1 MYDYLIIGSGLFG
14 SVCARELTD
23 SGFKCLVIDKRK
35 HIGGNVYTE
44 NIKGINIH
52 KYGPHIFH
60 TSNTKLWNYVNK
72 FVKFNHFSYRPRVNY
87 NGKIY
92 SFPINMMTLYQLW
105 GVTSPEE
112 ALNKI
117 NKVKLDIKKPSN
129 LEEYIL
135 SKVGLEIYETFI
147 KGYTKKQW
155 EKDPKDL
162 PMSIIKRIPIRL
174 TFDDNYYFDKYQ
186 GIPIGGYTK
195 LIEKLLKGIDVKLS
209 EDYFNNKSK
218 WDLASNKIIFTGK
231 IDEYFN
237 YKFGELEY
245 RGLDFKH
252 EILDIDNFQGVAGM
266 NYTSENV
273 PFTRIVEH
281 KHFEFGTQK
290 YTVITKE
297 YPKKAGKKDIPYY
310 PINDETNNN
319 RYNKYKK
326 LAKETNI
333 IFGGRLA
340 EYKYYDMHQV
350 IGSALS
356 KVRKE
361 INNKNK

>member
-23 SGFKCLVIDKRK
+23 AGFKCLVIDKRN

-44 NIKGINIH
+44 NIKGINVH

-60 TSNTKLWNYVNK
+60 TSNKKIWDYVNK
-72 FVKFNHFSYRPRVNY
+72 FIEFNHFSYRPRVNF
-87 NGKIY
+87 NNKIY

-105 GVTSPEE
+105 GVTNPKE
-112 ALNKI
+112 ALEKI
-117 NKVKLDIKKPSN
+117 NKVKINIKNPSN

-135 SKVGLEIYETFI
+135 SKVGKEIYETFI

-162 PMSIIKRIPIRL
+162 PVSIIKRIPIRL

-195 LIEKLLKGIDVKLS
+195 LINNLLKEIEVKTS
-209 EDYFNNKSK
+209 IDYFKNKAEL
-218 WDLASNKIIFTGK
+218 DLVSRKVIFTGK

-245 RGLDFKH
+245 RGLNFKQ

-266 NYTSENV
+266 NYTSEKV
-273 PFTRIVEH
+273 PFTRIIEH
-281 KHFEFGTQK
+281 KHFEFGKQK
-290 YTVITKE
+290 HTIITKE
-297 YPKKAGKKDIPYY
+297 YPKRASKNDIPYY
-310 PINDETNNN
+310 PINNKANNK
-319 RYNKYKK
+319 RYSKYKK
-326 LAKETNI
+326 LAEKTNV

-340 EYKYYDMHQV
+340 EYKYYDIHQV

-356 KVRKE
+356 KVKKE
-361 INNKNK
+361 IK

>member
-23 SGFKCLVIDKRK
+23 AGFKCLVIDKRN

-44 NIKGINIH
+44 NIKGINVH

-60 TSNTKLWNYVNK
+60 TSNKKIWDYVNK
-72 FVKFNHFSYRPRVNY
+72 FVEFNHFSYRPRVNF
-87 NGKIY
+87 NDKIY

-105 GVTSPEE
+105 GVTNPKE
-112 ALNKI
+112 ALEKI
-117 NKVKLDIKKPSN
+117 NKVKINIKNPSN

-135 SKVGLEIYETFI
+135 SKVGKEIYETFI

-162 PMSIIKRIPIRL
+162 PASIIKRIPIRL

-186 GIPIGGYTK
+186 GIPVGGYTK
-195 LIEKLLKGIDVKLS
+195 LINNLLEGVEVKLNVN
-209 EDYFNNKSK
+209 YFKDKSK
-218 WDLASNKIIFTGK
+218 LDLVSNKIIFTGK

-245 RGLDFKH
+245 RGLNFEH
-252 EILDIDNFQGVAGM
+252 EILNIDNFQGVAGM
-266 NYTSENV
+266 NYTSEKI

-281 KHFEFGTQK
+281 KHFEFGKQK
-290 YTVITKE
+290 HTIITKE
-297 YPKKAGKKDIPYY
+297 YPKKASKNDIPYY
-310 PINDETNNN
+310 PINDKANNK
-319 RYNKYKK
+319 RYSKYKK
-326 LAKETNI
+326 LAEKTNI

-356 KVRKE
+356 KIKKE
-361 INNKNK
+361 VK

>member
-23 SGFKCLVIDKRK
+23 AGFKCLVIDKRN

-44 NIKGINIH
+44 NIKGINVH

-60 TSNTKLWNYVNK
+60 TSNKKIWDYVNK
-72 FVKFNHFSYRPRVNY
+72 FIEFNHFSYRPRVNF
-87 NGKIY
+87 NNKIY

-105 GVTSPEE
+105 GVTNPKE
-112 ALNKI
+112 ALEKI
-117 NKVKLDIKKPSN
+117 NKVKINIKNPSN

-135 SKVGLEIYETFI
+135 SKVGKEIYETFI

-162 PMSIIKRIPIRL
+162 PVSIIKRIPIRL

-195 LIEKLLKGIDVKLS
+195 LINNLLKEIEVKTS
-209 EDYFNNKSK
+209 IDYFKNKAEL
-218 WDLASNKIIFTGK
+218 DLVSRKVIFTGK

-245 RGLDFKH
+245 RGLNFKQ

-266 NYTSENV
+266 NYTSEKV
-273 PFTRIVEH
+273 PFTRIIEH
-281 KHFEFGTQK
+281 KHFEFGKQK
-290 YTVITKE
+290 HTIITKE
-297 YPKKAGKKDIPYY
+297 YPKRASKNDIPYY
-310 PINDETNNN
+310 PINNKANNK
-319 RYNKYKK
+319 RYSKYKK
-326 LAKETNI
+326 LAEKTNV

-356 KVRKE
+356 KVKKE
-361 INNKNK
+361 IK

>member
-23 SGFKCLVIDKRK
+23 AGFKCLVIDKRN
-35 HIGGNVYTE
+35 HVGGNVYTE
-44 NIKGINIH
+44 NIKGINVH

-60 TSNTKLWNYVNK
+60 TSNKKIWDYVNK
-72 FVKFNHFSYRPRVNY
+72 FVEFNHFSYRPRVNF
-87 NGKIY
+87 NNKIY

-105 GVTSPEE
+105 GVTNPKE
-112 ALNKI
+112 ALEKI
-117 NKVKLDIKKPSN
+117 NKVKINIKNPSN

-135 SKVGLEIYETFI
+135 SKVGKEIYETFI

-162 PMSIIKRIPIRL
+162 PVSIIKRIPIRL

-195 LIEKLLKGIDVKLS
+195 LINNLLREIEVKTNI
-209 EDYFNNKSK
+209 DYFKNKAEL
-218 WDLASNKIIFTGK
+218 DLVSNKVIFTGK

-245 RGLDFKH
+245 RGLNFEQ

-266 NYTSENV
+266 NYTSEKV
-273 PFTRIVEH
+273 PFTRIIEH
-281 KHFEFGTQK
+281 KHFEFGKQK
-290 YTVITKE
+290 HTIITKE
-297 YPKKAGKKDIPYY
+297 YPKKASKNDIPYY
-310 PINDETNNN
+310 PINNKANNK
-319 RYNKYKK
+319 RYSKYKK
-326 LAKETNI
+326 LAEKTNV

-356 KVRKE
+356 KVKKE
-361 INNKNK
+361 IK

>member
-23 SGFKCLVIDKRK
+23 AGFKCLVIDKRN

-44 NIKGINIH
+44 NIKGINVH

-60 TSNTKLWNYVNK
+60 TSNKKIWDYVNK
-72 FVKFNHFSYRPRVNY
+72 FIEFNHFSYRPRVNF
-87 NGKIY
+87 NNKIY

-105 GVTSPEE
+105 GVTNPKE
-112 ALNKI
+112 ALEKI
-117 NKVKLDIKKPSN
+117 NKVKINIKNPSN

-135 SKVGLEIYETFI
+135 SKVGKEIYETFI

-162 PMSIIKRIPIRL
+162 PVSIIKRIPIRL

-195 LIEKLLKGIDVKLS
+195 LINNLLKEIEVKTS
-209 EDYFNNKSK
+209 IDYFKNKAEL
-218 WDLASNKIIFTGK
+218 DLVSRKVIFTGK

-245 RGLDFKH
+245 RGLNFKQ

-266 NYTSENV
+266 NYTSEKV
-273 PFTRIVEH
+273 PFTRIIEH
-281 KHFEFGTQK
+281 KHFEFGKQK
-290 YTVITKE
+290 HTIITKE
-297 YPKKAGKKDIPYY
+297 YPKKASKNDIPYY
-310 PINDETNNN
+310 PINNKANNK
-319 RYNKYKK
+319 RYSKYKK
-326 LAKETNI
+326 LAEKTNV

-356 KVRKE
+356 KVKKE
-361 INNKNK
+361 IK

>member
-23 SGFKCLVIDKRK
+23 AGFKCLVIDKRN

-44 NIKGINIH
+44 NIKGINVH

-60 TSNTKLWNYVNK
+60 TSNKKIWDYVNK
-72 FVKFNHFSYRPRVNY
+72 FIEFNHFSYRPRVNF
-87 NGKIY
+87 NNKIY

-105 GVTSPEE
+105 GVTNPKE
-112 ALNKI
+112 ALEKI
-117 NKVKLDIKKPSN
+117 NKVKINIKNPSN

-135 SKVGLEIYETFI
+135 SKVGKEIYETFI

-162 PMSIIKRIPIRL
+162 PVSIIKRIPIRL

-195 LIEKLLKGIDVKLS
+195 LINNLLREIEVKTNI
-209 EDYFNNKSK
+209 DYFKNKAEL
-218 WDLASNKIIFTGK
+218 DLVSNKVIFTGK

-245 RGLDFKH
+245 RGLNFEQ

-266 NYTSENV
+266 NYTSEKV
-273 PFTRIVEH
+273 PFTRIIEH
-281 KHFEFGTQK
+281 KHFEFGKQK
-290 YTVITKE
+290 HTIITKE
-297 YPKKAGKKDIPYY
+297 YPKKASKNDIPYY
-310 PINDETNNN
+310 PINNKANNK
-319 RYNKYKK
+319 RYSKYKK
-326 LAKETNI
+326 LAEKTNV

-356 KVRKE
+356 KVKKE
-361 INNKNK
+361 IK

>member
-23 SGFKCLVIDKRK
+23 AGFKCLVIDKRN

-44 NIKGINIH
+44 NIKGINVH

-60 TSNTKLWNYVNK
+60 TSNKKIWDYVNK
-72 FVKFNHFSYRPRVNY
+72 FIEFNHFSYRPRVNF
-87 NGKIY
+87 NNKIY

-105 GVTSPEE
+105 GVTNPKE
-112 ALNKI
+112 ALEKI
-117 NKVKLDIKKPSN
+117 NKVKINIKNPSN

-135 SKVGLEIYETFI
+135 SKVGKEIYETFI

-162 PMSIIKRIPIRL
+162 PVSIIKRIPIRL

-195 LIEKLLKGIDVKLS
+195 LINNLLREVEVKTNI
-209 EDYFNNKSK
+209 DYFKNKAEL
-218 WDLASNKIIFTGK
+218 DLVSRKVIFTGK

-245 RGLDFKH
+245 RGLNFKQ

-266 NYTSENV
+266 NYTSEKV
-273 PFTRIVEH
+273 PFTRIIEH
-281 KHFEFGTQK
+281 KHFEFGKQK
-290 YTVITKE
+290 HTIITKE
-297 YPKKAGKKDIPYY
+297 YPKRASKNDIPYY
-310 PINDETNNN
+310 PINNKANNK
-319 RYNKYKK
+319 RYSKYKK
-326 LAKETNI
+326 LAEKTNV

-356 KVRKE
+356 KVKKE
-361 INNKNK
+361 IK

>member
-14 SVCARELTD
+14 SVCVRELTD

-44 NIKGINIH
+44 NIKGINVH

-60 TSNTKLWNYVNK
+60 TSNKKIWDYVNK
-72 FVKFNHFSYRPRVNY
+72 FIEFNHFSYRPRVNF
-87 NGKIY
+87 NNKIY

-105 GVTSPEE
+105 GVTNPKE
-112 ALNKI
+112 ALEKI
-117 NKVKLDIKKPSN
+117 NKVKINIKNPSN

-135 SKVGLEIYETFI
+135 SKVGKEIYETFI

-162 PMSIIKRIPIRL
+162 PVSIIKRIPIRL

-195 LIEKLLKGIDVKLS
+195 LINNLLKEIEVKTS
-209 EDYFNNKSK
+209 IDYFKNKAEL
-218 WDLASNKIIFTGK
+218 DLVSRKVIFTGK

-245 RGLDFKH
+245 RGLNFKQ

-266 NYTSENV
+266 NYTSEKV
-273 PFTRIVEH
+273 PFTRIIEH
-281 KHFEFGTQK
+281 KHFEFGKQK
-290 YTVITKE
+290 HTIITKE
-297 YPKKAGKKDIPYY
+297 YPKKASKNDIPYY
-310 PINDETNNN
+310 PINNKANNK
-319 RYNKYKK
+319 RYSKYKK
-326 LAKETNI
+326 LAEKTNV

-356 KVRKE
+356 KVKKE
-361 INNKNK
+361 IK

>member
-23 SGFKCLVIDKRK
+23 AGFKCLVIDKRN

-44 NIKGINIH
+44 NIKGINVH

-60 TSNTKLWNYVNK
+60 TSNKKIWDYVNK
-72 FVKFNHFSYRPRVNY
+72 FIEFNHFSYRPRVNF
-87 NGKIY
+87 NNKIY

-105 GVTSPEE
+105 GVTNPKE
-112 ALNKI
+112 ALEKI
-117 NKVKLDIKKPSN
+117 NKVKINIKNPSN

-135 SKVGLEIYETFI
+135 SKVGKEIYETFI

-162 PMSIIKRIPIRL
+162 PVSIIKRIPIRL

-195 LIEKLLKGIDVKLS
+195 LINNLLKEIEVKTS
-209 EDYFNNKSK
+209 IDYFKNKAEL
-218 WDLASNKIIFTGK
+218 DLVSRKVIFTGK

-245 RGLDFKH
+245 RGLNFEQ

-266 NYTSENV
+266 NYTSEKV
-273 PFTRIVEH
+273 PFTRIIEH
-281 KHFEFGTQK
+281 KHFEFGKQK
-290 YTVITKE
+290 HTIITKE
-297 YPKKAGKKDIPYY
+297 YPKRASKNDIPYY
-310 PINDETNNN
+310 PINNKANNK
-319 RYNKYKK
+319 RYSKYKK
-326 LAKETNI
+326 LAEKTNV

-356 KVRKE
+356 KVKKE
-361 INNKNK
+361 IK

>member
-1 MYDYLIIGSGLFG
+1 MYDYLIVGSGLFG

-23 SGFKCLVIDKRK
+23 AGFKCLVIDKRN

-44 NIKGINIH
+44 NIKGINVH

-60 TSNTKLWNYVNK
+60 TSNKKIWDYVNK
-72 FVKFNHFSYRPRVNY
+72 FIEFNHFSYRPRVNF
-87 NGKIY
+87 NNKIY

-105 GVTSPEE
+105 GVTNPKE
-112 ALNKI
+112 ALEKI
-117 NKVKLDIKKPSN
+117 NKVKINIKNPSN

-135 SKVGLEIYETFI
+135 SKVGKEIYETFI

-162 PMSIIKRIPIRL
+162 PVSIIKRIPIRL

-195 LIEKLLKGIDVKLS
+195 LINNLLKEIEVKTS
-209 EDYFNNKSK
+209 IDYFKNKAEL
-218 WDLASNKIIFTGK
+218 DLVSRKVIFTGK

-245 RGLDFKH
+245 RGLNFKQ

-266 NYTSENV
+266 NYTSEKV
-273 PFTRIVEH
+273 PFTRIIEH
-281 KHFEFGTQK
+281 KHFEFGKQK
-290 YTVITKE
+290 HTIITKE
-297 YPKKAGKKDIPYY
+297 YPKKASKNDIPYY
-310 PINDETNNN
+310 PINNKANNK
-319 RYNKYKK
+319 RYSKYKK
-326 LAKETNI
+326 LAEKTNV

-356 KVRKE
+356 KVKKE
-361 INNKNK
+361 IK

>member
-23 SGFKCLVIDKRK
+23 AGFKCLVIDKRN
-35 HIGGNVYTE
+35 HVGGNVYTE
-44 NIKGINIH
+44 NIKGINVH

-60 TSNTKLWNYVNK
+60 TSNKKIWDYVNK
-72 FVKFNHFSYRPRVNY
+72 FVEFNHFSYRPRVNF
-87 NGKIY
+87 NNKIY

-105 GVTSPEE
+105 GVTNPKE
-112 ALNKI
+112 ALEKI
-117 NKVKLDIKKPSN
+117 NKVKINIKNPSN

-135 SKVGLEIYETFI
+135 SKVGKEIYETFI

-162 PMSIIKRIPIRL
+162 PVSIIKRIPIRL

-195 LIEKLLKGIDVKLS
+195 LINNLLREVEVKTNI
-209 EDYFNNKSK
+209 DYFKNKAEL
-218 WDLASNKIIFTGK
+218 DLVSNKVIFTGK

-245 RGLDFKH
+245 RGLNFEQ

-266 NYTSENV
+266 NYTSEKV
-273 PFTRIVEH
+273 PFTRIIEH
-281 KHFEFGTQK
+281 KHFEFGKQK
-290 YTVITKE
+290 HTIITKE
-297 YPKKAGKKDIPYY
+297 YPKKASKNDIPYY
-310 PINDETNNN
+310 PINNKANNK
-319 RYNKYKK
+319 RYSKYKK
-326 LAKETNI
+326 LAEKTNV

-356 KVRKE
+356 KVKKE
-361 INNKNK
+361 IK

>member
-1 MYDYLIIGSGLFG
+1 
-14 SVCARELTD
+14 
-23 SGFKCLVIDKRK
+23 
-35 HIGGNVYTE
+35 
-44 NIKGINIH
+44 
-52 KYGPHIFH
+52 
-60 TSNTKLWNYVNK
+60 
-72 FVKFNHFSYRPRVNY
+72 
-87 NGKIY
+87 
-92 SFPINMMTLYQLW
+92 MTLYQLW
-105 GVTSPEE
+105 GVTSPKE

-135 SKVGLEIYETFI
+135 SKVGSEIYETFI

-162 PMSIIKRIPIRL
+162 PASIIKRIPIRL

-195 LIEKLLKGIDVKLS
+195 LIEKLLQGIDIKLS
-209 EDYFNNKSK
+209 EDYFSNKSK

-290 YTVITKE
+290 YTIITRE

-326 LAKETNI
+326 LAKETNV

-356 KVRKE
+356 KVKKE
-361 INNKNK
+361 IK

>member
-23 SGFKCLVIDKRK
+23 AGFKCLVIDKRN

-44 NIKGINIH
+44 NIKGINVH

-60 TSNTKLWNYVNK
+60 TSNKKIWDYVNK
-72 FVKFNHFSYRPRVNY
+72 FIEFNHFSYRPRVNF
-87 NGKIY
+87 NNKIY

-105 GVTSPEE
+105 GVTNPKE
-112 ALNKI
+112 ALEKI
-117 NKVKLDIKKPSN
+117 NKVKINIKNPSN

-135 SKVGLEIYETFI
+135 SKVGKEIYETFI

-162 PMSIIKRIPIRL
+162 PASIIKRIPIRL

-195 LIEKLLKGIDVKLS
+195 LINNLLKEIEVKTS
-209 EDYFNNKSK
+209 IDYFKNKAEL
-218 WDLASNKIIFTGK
+218 DLVSRKVIFTGK

-245 RGLDFKH
+245 RGLNFKQ

-266 NYTSENV
+266 NYTSEKV
-273 PFTRIVEH
+273 PFTRIIEH
-281 KHFEFGTQK
+281 KHFEFGKQK
-290 YTVITKE
+290 HTIITKE
-297 YPKKAGKKDIPYY
+297 YPKRASKNDIPYY
-310 PINDETNNN
+310 PINNKANNK
-319 RYNKYKK
+319 RYSKYKK
-326 LAKETNI
+326 LAEKTNV

-356 KVRKE
+356 KVKKE
-361 INNKNK
+361 IK

>member
-1 MYDYLIIGSGLFG
+1 MYDYLIVGSGLFG

-23 SGFKCLVIDKRK
+23 AGFKCLVIDKRN

-44 NIKGINIH
+44 DVKGINVH

-60 TSNTKLWNYVNK
+60 TSSKKIWDYVNK
-72 FVKFNHFSYRPRVNY
+72 FAEFNHFSYRPRVNF
-87 NGKIY
+87 NNKIY
-92 SFPINMMTLYQLW
+92 FFPINMMTLYQLW
-105 GVTSPEE
+105 GVTSPKE
-112 ALNKI
+112 AQEKI
-117 NKVKLDIKKPSN
+117 NKVKLNIKNPSN

-135 SKVGLEIYETFI
+135 SKVGKEIYETFI

-162 PMSIIKRIPIRL
+162 PASIIKRIPIRL

-195 LIEKLLKGIDVKLS
+195 LINNLLKGVEVKLNI
-209 EDYFNNKSK
+209 DYFKSK
-218 WDLASNKIIFTGK
+218 SDLVSNKIIFTGK

-245 RGLDFKH
+245 RGLEFKH
-252 EILDIDNFQGVAGM
+252 EILEIDNFQGVAGM

-281 KHFEFGTQK
+281 KHFEFGKQNHTI
-290 YTVITKE
+290 ITKE
-297 YPKKAGKKDIPYY
+297 YPKKATKNDIPYY
-310 PINDETNNN
+310 PINDDVNNK
-319 RYNKYKK
+319 RYNQYKK
-326 LAKETNI
+326 LAKNTNI

-356 KVRKE
+356 KVKKE
-361 INNKNK
+361 INK

>member
-23 SGFKCLVIDKRK
+23 AGFKCLVIDKRN

-44 NIKGINIH
+44 NIKGINVH

-60 TSNTKLWNYVNK
+60 TSNKKIWDYVNK
-72 FVKFNHFSYRPRVNY
+72 FIEFNHFSYRPRVNF
-87 NGKIY
+87 NNKIY

-105 GVTSPEE
+105 GVTNPKETLE
-112 ALNKI
+112 KI
-117 NKVKLDIKKPSN
+117 NKVKINIKNPSN

-135 SKVGLEIYETFI
+135 SKVGKEIYETFI

-162 PMSIIKRIPIRL
+162 PVSIIKRIPIRL

-195 LIEKLLKGIDVKLS
+195 LINNLLKEIEVKTS
-209 EDYFNNKSK
+209 IDYFKNKAEL
-218 WDLASNKIIFTGK
+218 DLVSRKVIFTGK

-245 RGLDFKH
+245 RGLNFKQ

-266 NYTSENV
+266 NYTSEKV
-273 PFTRIVEH
+273 PFTRIIEH
-281 KHFEFGTQK
+281 KHFEFGKQK
-290 YTVITKE
+290 HTIITKE
-297 YPKKAGKKDIPYY
+297 YPKRASKNDIPYY
-310 PINDETNNN
+310 PINNKANNK
-319 RYNKYKK
+319 RYSKYKK
-326 LAKETNI
+326 LAEKTNV

-356 KVRKE
+356 KVKKE
-361 INNKNK
+361 IK

>member
-23 SGFKCLVIDKRK
+23 AGFKCLVIDKRN
-35 HIGGNVYTE
+35 HVGGNVYTE
-44 NIKGINIH
+44 NIKGINVH

-60 TSNTKLWNYVNK
+60 TSNKKIWDYVNK
-72 FVKFNHFSYRPRVNY
+72 FIEFNHFSYRPRVNF
-87 NGKIY
+87 NNKIY

-105 GVTSPEE
+105 GVTNPKE
-112 ALNKI
+112 ALEKI
-117 NKVKLDIKKPSN
+117 NKVKINIKNPSN

-135 SKVGLEIYETFI
+135 SKVGKEIYETFI

-162 PMSIIKRIPIRL
+162 PVSIIKRIPIRL

-195 LIEKLLKGIDVKLS
+195 LINNLLKEIEVKTS
-209 EDYFNNKSK
+209 IVYFKNKAEL
-218 WDLASNKIIFTGK
+218 DLVSRKVIFTGK

-245 RGLDFKH
+245 RGLNFEQ

-266 NYTSENV
+266 NYTSEKV
-273 PFTRIVEH
+273 PFTRIIEH
-281 KHFEFGTQK
+281 KHFEFGKQK
-290 YTVITKE
+290 HTIITKE
-297 YPKKAGKKDIPYY
+297 YPKRASKNDIPYY
-310 PINDETNNN
+310 PINNKANNK
-319 RYNKYKK
+319 RYSKYKK
-326 LAKETNI
+326 LAEKTNV

-356 KVRKE
+356 KVKKE
-361 INNKNK
+361 IK

>member
-23 SGFKCLVIDKRK
+23 AGFKCLVIDKRN

-44 NIKGINIH
+44 NIKGINVH

-60 TSNTKLWNYVNK
+60 TSNKKIWDYVNK
-72 FVKFNHFSYRPRVNY
+72 FVEFNHFSYRPRVNF
-87 NGKIY
+87 NNKIY

-105 GVTSPEE
+105 GVTNPKE
-112 ALNKI
+112 ALEKI
-117 NKVKLDIKKPSN
+117 NKVKINIKNPSN

-135 SKVGLEIYETFI
+135 SKVGKEIYETFI

-162 PMSIIKRIPIRL
+162 PVSIIKRIPIRL

-195 LIEKLLKGIDVKLS
+195 LINNLLKEIEVKTS
-209 EDYFNNKSK
+209 IDYFKNKAEL
-218 WDLASNKIIFTGK
+218 DLVSRKVIFTGK

-245 RGLDFKH
+245 RGLNFKQ

-266 NYTSENV
+266 NYTSEKV
-273 PFTRIVEH
+273 PFTRIIEH
-281 KHFEFGTQK
+281 KHFEFGKQK
-290 YTVITKE
+290 HTIITKE
-297 YPKKAGKKDIPYY
+297 YPKKASKNDIPYY
-310 PINDETNNN
+310 PINNKANNK
-319 RYNKYKK
+319 RYSKYKK
-326 LAKETNI
+326 LAEKTNV

-356 KVRKE
+356 KVKKE
-361 INNKNK
+361 IK